1 MLAPC
6 RAQKFRHRYYGFN
19 IVFLLVA
26 AITHTTILNVILG
39 TGGVTS
45 FFTSRFCGKH
55 KVYHDIPMRLYS
67 KTVDNESDTTVG
79 SRYLCLLDDFE
90 KTRGPYCFAL
100 FDQLFEQTNH
110 ERKYVAFL
118 TTQKDLDSVSKSNDA
133 SALESMLETLES
145 SLDLDG
151 PPEVFVLEDWNP
163 LALEERFASVAT
175 ETETNRE
182 DAPTILWLYGCHN
195 AFYTRHLLRT
205 SGFDR
210 WIQEQCASSSVPNRD
225 NCIFVGEGTG
235 AVCASAS
242 MDAAKARGDEARGAP
257 ELQVYGLNLL
267 SDGVV
272 FVDNET
278 KSRQVSEGYPE
289 IEVCRE
295 DEVFVWAQ
303 PPSLEVATK
312 FAMAPNR
319 RGTIEKHTTLE
330 PLSPLVIRSNDDIA
344 EQTEGVACYGEPS
357 VDPSRSAQA
366 ETIGDSEWW
375 E

>member
-1 MLAPC
+1 M
-6 RAQKFRHRYYGFN
+6 
-19 IVFLLVA
+19 
-26 AITHTTILNVILG
+26 
-39 TGGVTS
+39 
-45 FFTSRFCGKH
+45 
-55 KVYHDIPMRLYS
+55 
-67 KTVDNESDTTVG
+67 
-79 SRYLCLLDDFE
+79 DDFE

-110 ERKYVAFL
+110 EKKHVAFL
-118 TTQKDLDSVSKSNDA
+118 TTQKDLDEISKSNDA
-133 SALESMLETLES
+133 SALESMLENLES
-145 SLDLDG
+145 SLDIDG

-163 LALEERFASVAT
+163 LALEEKFASAAT
-175 ETETNRE
+175 ETKANRN
-182 DAPTILWLYGCHN
+182 DVPTILWLYGCHN

-210 WIQEQCASSSVPNRD
+210 WIQEQCASSSVPGRD

-242 MDAAKARGDEARGAP
+242 MDAAKVRGDDARGAP

-267 SDGVV
+267 GDGVV
-272 FVDNET
+272 FVDKET
-278 KSRQVSEGYPE
+278 RSRQVSEGYPE
-289 IEVCRE
+289 IVVCRQ

-303 PPSLEVATK
+303 PPLLEVATK
-312 FAMAPNR
+312 FVMAPNR
-319 RGTIEKHTTLE
+319 RGTIEKHATLD
-330 PLSPLVIRSNDDIA
+330 PLPPLVIRNNEDI
-344 EQTEGVACYGEPS
+344 EPTEGVACYGEPS